1 MDKCRFLL
9 NLLALSLVSA
19 SPLTFAIESETL
31 AFAPPSQLSH
41 HLQPTDIETTPVDL
55 SESLAHPPQNQLDTL
70 HTEMMRMEALSMQMD
85 WPRLNRSRLL
95 SFGDYHAQVP
105 LLREM
110 LIHLGD
116 LKETRDEM
124 QSHLFDL
131 ELHHALVRFQK
142 RHGAKA
148 DGILGPATRK
158 QLNIS
163 PQKRAE
169 QILLNIYRMNSFQP
183 ENDQY
188 IQVNVPDYKL
198 HLFDQG
204 VETMTMKTIVGKR
217 KRKTPIFA
225 TEINR
230 VVVNPSWYV
239 PKSIAYKDILPIYE
253 EDPDYLDK
261 KNLKVI
267 TGWGAQRKLIP
278 DEEIDLERMYKG
290 DTYQRLWEP
299 PGEGNTLGKVKF
311 LTNGPYSVYLHD
323 TSAKRL
329 FDEDKRAFSSG
340 CIRVEQPKKLAD
352 ALLKMSNQLPVSHVD
367 DLFSKTETARV
378 KLDKPIKLYVTY
390 WTSWV
395 DSDGI
400 LNFRDDLYRRDR
412 YELSQLKNGSAQ
424 EIFIT
429 SY

>member
-1 MDKCRFLL
+1 MDKCRLL
-9 NLLALSLVSA
+9 FRFMALSIVSA
-19 SPLTFAIESETL
+19 STITYAIEAETL
-31 AFAPPSQLSH
+31 AFAPPSQLIH
-41 HLQPTDIETTPVDL
+41 HLQPTKIEATPIDL
-55 SESLAHPPQNQLDTL
+55 SEPLAHPPQNQLDKL
-70 HTEMMRMEALSMQMD
+70 HTEMMKMEALAVKME
-85 WPRLNRSRLL
+85 WPRLNRTRLL
-95 SFGDYHAQVP
+95 SFGDYHPQVSV
-105 LLREM
+105 LREM

-116 LKETRDEM
+116 LKETQDEM
-124 QSHLFDL
+124 QSQLFDL
-131 ELHHALVRFQK
+131 ELHHALIRFQK

-148 DGILGPATRK
+148 DGILGPATRR

-163 PQKRAE
+163 PQTRAE

-183 ENDQY
+183 EKDQY

-204 VETMTMKTIVGKR
+204 VVTMSMKTIVGKR
-217 KRKTPIFA
+217 KRKTPIFS
-225 TEINR
+225 TDINR

-253 EDPDYLDK
+253 KDPSYLDK

-278 DEEIDLERMYKG
+278 DEEVDLERMYKG
-290 DTYQRLWEP
+290 ESYQRLWEP
-299 PGEGNTLGKVKF
+299 PGEENTLGKVKF

-323 TSAKRL
+323 TSARRL

-352 ALLKMSNQLPVSHVD
+352 ALLKMSNQLPVTQVD
-367 DLFSKTETARV
+367 ALFSQTETTQI
-378 KLDKPIKLYVTY
+378 KLNNPIKLYVTY

-395 DSDGI
+395 DPEGN

-412 YELSQLKNGSAQ
+412 YELSQLKKGSAQ

-429 SY
+429 SN

>member
-1 MDKCRFLL
+1 MDKCRLL
-9 NLLALSLVSA
+9 FRFLALSIVSA
-19 SPLTFAIESETL
+19 STITYAIEAETL
-31 AFAPPSQLSH
+31 AFAPPSQLIH
-41 HLQPTDIETTPVDL
+41 HLQPTKIEATPIDL
-55 SESLAHPPQNQLDTL
+55 SEPLAHPPQNQLDKL
-70 HTEMMRMEALSMQMD
+70 HTEMMRMEALAVKLE
-85 WPRLNRSRLL
+85 WPRLNRTRLL
-95 SFGDYHAQVP
+95 SFGDYHPQVP
-105 LLREM
+105 VLREM
-110 LIHLGD
+110 LMHLGD
-116 LKETRDEM
+116 LKETQDEM
-124 QSHLFDL
+124 QSQLFDL
-131 ELHHALVRFQK
+131 ELHHALIRFQK

-148 DGILGPATRK
+148 DGILGPATRR

-163 PQKRAE
+163 PQTRAE

-183 ENDQY
+183 EKDQY

-204 VETMTMKTIVGKR
+204 VVTMSMKTIVGKR
-217 KRKTPIFA
+217 KRKTPIFS
-225 TEINR
+225 TDINR
-230 VVVNPSWYV
+230 VVVNPSLYV

-253 EDPDYLDK
+253 KDSSYLDK

-278 DEEIDLERMYKG
+278 VEEIDLERMYKG
-290 DTYQRLWEP
+290 ESYQRLWEP
-299 PGEGNTLGKVKF
+299 PGEQNTLGKVKF

-323 TSAKRL
+323 TSARRL

-352 ALLKMSNQLPVSHVD
+352 ALLKMSNQLPVTQVD
-367 DLFSKTETARV
+367 ALFSQTETTQI
-378 KLDKPIKLYVTY
+378 KLNNPIKLYVTY

-395 DSDGI
+395 DPEGN

-412 YELSQLKNGSAQ
+412 YELSQLKKGSAQ

-429 SY
+429 SN